1 VPVRTARGAGLA
13 ATVRL
18 AVGFLADVLLEAG
31 FLAGGFF
38 APDRAVEVEEG
49 REVCFLALG
58 DRVLEL
64 LLRVEPV
71 VAVLLLR
78 EPVGEDVRVA
88 MSST

>member
-1 VPVRTARGAGLA
+1 MRTARGAGRA

-18 AVGFLADVLLEAG
+18 AVGRFAADFLGAG
-31 FLAGGFF
+31 FFAGGFF
-38 APDRAVEVEEG
+38 APDRAVEVEG

-64 LLRVEPV
+64 LLRVEPDAV
-71 VAVLLLR
+71 VLLLR